1 VNARRDAYNCASR
14 VNAGF
19 TLGCQIAARG
29 TSRTLISYVQ
39 HRLNRLRA
47 EQVDYLLQQA
57 VRADSAVCV
66 YCHRTAGARSGWFG
80 GEQLHRRCVQRGP
93 GGSVGGPI
101 VGEDLRQDVS
111 VGSASPC

>member
-1 VNARRDAYNCASR
+1 MGSRARPSSSWSVNARRDAYNCASR

-47 EQVDYLLQQA
+47 EQVDYLPQQA
-57 VRADSAVCV
+57 G
-66 YCHRTAGARSGWFG
+66 AG
-80 GEQLHRRCVQRGP
+80 
-93 GGSVGGPI
+93 
-101 VGEDLRQDVS
+101 
-111 VGSASPC
+111 